1 MQVFKKQCQKDF
13 AHRGKTVNFRLH
25 NAQSQPLRERKL
37 LLRIDYWF
45 FIVIFVELCY
55 NPLSQKRENRM
66 NNRNGEVLQILR
78 ENIELSQLEVAKRLH
93 VRRQTISNWELCKTM
108 VNVDDL
114 KLLSSIY
121 DFDFTQL
128 LHCYTAVKNLPS
140 REEIIR
146 MQEDYR
152 KSLMNKEKA
161 NDKDASQ
168 SDEQPADKPAETVET
183 TDSLDEIALAK
194 DDTADNADSQ
204 TETVEI
210 AGSLKEIALAENG
223 TVDNAN
229 NQTETV
235 EVADS
240 LEEIA
245 LTEDDITENAT
256 ESEAKEKHKR
266 KLHPL
271 VKTAL
276 LSAGISTAV
285 CVCIILVI
293 AIYLIISNLTIKL
306 GDLPNTVVYAVDY
319 FNLIL
324 LIVLIIVSSTIL
336 GTIGHFI
343 IHLIKKKRRK

>member
-1 MQVFKKQCQKDF
+1 M
-13 AHRGKTVNFRLH
+13 R

-78 ENIELSQLEVAKRLH
+78 ENIGLSQLEVAKRLH

-108 VNVDDL
+108 VNIDDL
-114 KLLSSIY
+114 KVLSSIY

-183 TDSLDEIALAK
+183 TDSLDEIALTE

-204 TETVEI
+204 TEMVE
-210 AGSLKEIALAENG
+210 ATDSLDEIALAK
-223 TVDNAN
+223 
-229 NQTETV
+229 
-235 EVADS
+235 
-240 LEEIA
+240 
-245 LTEDDITENAT
+245 DDTAENAP

-285 CVCIILVI
+285 CVCIILGLI
-293 AIYLIISNLTIKL
+293 IYLRITELINDKL
-306 GDLPNTVVYAVDY
+306 GNFTNKNFYAVNY
-319 FNLIL
+319 PQLIL
-324 LIVLIIVSSTIL
+324 LIFLIIFVSTTL

>member
-13 AHRGKTVNFRLH
+13 AHRGKTVIFRLR

-78 ENIELSQLEVAKRLH
+78 ENIGLSQLEVAKRLH

-108 VNVDDL
+108 VNIDDL
-114 KLLSSIY
+114 KLLLSIY

-128 LHCYTAVKNLPS
+128 VHCYTAVKNLPS

-204 TETVEI
+204 TETVEV
-210 AGSLKEIALAENG
+210 ADSLKEIAL
-223 TVDNAN
+223 
-229 NQTETV
+229 
-235 EVADS
+235 
-240 LEEIA
+240 
-245 LTEDDITENAT
+245 TEDGTTENAP

-271 VKTAL
+271 AKTAL

-285 CVCIILVI
+285 CICIIIGLI
-293 AIYLIISNLTIKL
+293 IYLRITELINDKL
-306 GDLPNTVVYAVDY
+306 GNFTNKNFYAVNY
-319 FNLIL
+319 PQLIL
-324 LIVLIIVSSTIL
+324 LIFLIIFVSTIL
-336 GTIGHFI
+336 GAIGHFI

>member
-13 AHRGKTVNFRLH
+13 AHRGKTVIFRLR

-78 ENIELSQLEVAKRLH
+78 ENIGLSQLEVAKRLH

-204 TETVEI
+204 TETVE
-210 AGSLKEIALAENG
+210 A
-223 TVDNAN
+223 T
-229 NQTETV
+229 
-235 EVADS
+235 DS
-240 LEEIA
+240 LDEIA
-245 LTEDDITENAT
+245 LTEDDITENVT

-271 VKTAL
+271 IKTAL

-285 CVCIILVI
+285 CVCIILGLI
-293 AIYLIISNLTIKL
+293 IYLRITELINDKL
-306 GDLPNTVVYAVDY
+306 GNFTNKNFYAVNY
-319 FNLIL
+319 AQLIL
-324 LIVLIIVSSTIL
+324 LIFLIIFVSTIL

>member
-1 MQVFKKQCQKDF
+1 
-13 AHRGKTVNFRLH
+13 
-25 NAQSQPLRERKL
+25 
-37 LLRIDYWF
+37 
-45 FIVIFVELCY
+45 
-55 NPLSQKRENRM
+55 M

-78 ENIELSQLEVAKRLH
+78 ENIGLSQLEVAKRLH

-183 TDSLDEIALAK
+183 TDSLDEIDLAK

-204 TETVEI
+204 TETVE
-210 AGSLKEIALAENG
+210 
-223 TVDNAN
+223 T
-229 NQTETV
+229 T
-235 EVADS
+235 DS
-240 LEEIA
+240 LDEIA
-245 LTEDDITENAT
+245 LTEDDITENVT

-271 VKTAL
+271 IKTAL

-285 CVCIILVI
+285 CACIIIGLT
-293 AIYLIISNLTIKL
+293 IYVRINALITEKLGNLTNKIS
-306 GDLPNTVVYAVDY
+306 YAANY
-319 FNLIL
+319 LQLIL
-324 LIVLIIVSSTIL
+324 LMLLIIFVSTTL

>member
-13 AHRGKTVNFRLH
+13 AHREKTVIFRLR

-78 ENIELSQLEVAKRLH
+78 ENIGLSQLEVAKRLH

-204 TETVEI
+204 TETVE
-210 AGSLKEIALAENG
+210 ATDSLDEIALAK
-223 TVDNAN
+223 
-229 NQTETV
+229 
-235 EVADS
+235 
-240 LEEIA
+240 
-245 LTEDDITENAT
+245 DDTAENAP

-285 CVCIILVI
+285 CACIIIGLT
-293 AIYLIISNLTIKL
+293 IYVRINALITEKLGNLTNKIS
-306 GDLPNTVVYAVDY
+306 YAANY
-319 FNLIL
+319 LQLIL
-324 LIVLIIVSSTIL
+324 LMLLIIFVSTTL

>member
-13 AHRGKTVNFRLH
+13 AHRGKTVIFRLR

-78 ENIELSQLEVAKRLH
+78 ENIGLSQLEVAKRLH

-128 LHCYTAVKNLPS
+128 VHCYTAVKNLPS

-161 NDKDASQ
+161 NDNDASQ

-194 DDTADNADSQ
+194 VGTADNADSQ
-204 TETVEI
+204 TETVE
-210 AGSLKEIALAENG
+210 ATDSLDEIALAENG
-223 TVDNAN
+223 T
-229 NQTETV
+229 
-235 EVADS
+235 
-240 LEEIA
+240 
-245 LTEDDITENAT
+245 TENAP

-271 VKTAL
+271 IKTAL

-285 CVCIILVI
+285 CICIIIVI

>member
-13 AHRGKTVNFRLH
+13 AHRGKTVIFRLR

-78 ENIELSQLEVAKRLH
+78 ENIGLSQLEVAKRLH

-183 TDSLDEIALAK
+183 TDSLDEIAL
-194 DDTADNADSQ
+194 
-204 TETVEI
+204 
-210 AGSLKEIALAENG
+210 
-223 TVDNAN
+223 
-229 NQTETV
+229 
-235 EVADS
+235 
-240 LEEIA
+240 
-245 LTEDDITENAT
+245 TEDDITENVT

-271 VKTAL
+271 IKTAL

-285 CVCIILVI
+285 CVCIILGLI
-293 AIYLIISNLTIKL
+293 IYLRITELINDKL
-306 GDLPNTVVYAVDY
+306 GNFTNKNFYAVNY
-319 FNLIL
+319 AQLIL
-324 LIVLIIVSSTIL
+324 LIFLIIFVSTIL

>member
-13 AHRGKTVNFRLH
+13 AHRGKTVIFRLR

-78 ENIELSQLEVAKRLH
+78 ENIGLSQLEVAKRLH

-114 KLLSSIY
+114 KVLSSIY

-161 NDKDASQ
+161 NDNDASQ

-194 DDTADNADSQ
+194 DDTA
-204 TETVEI
+204 
-210 AGSLKEIALAENG
+210 
-223 TVDNAN
+223 
-229 NQTETV
+229 
-235 EVADS
+235 
-240 LEEIA
+240 
-245 LTEDDITENAT
+245 ENAP

-285 CVCIILVI
+285 CV
-293 AIYLIISNLTIKL
+293 
-306 GDLPNTVVYAVDY
+306 
-319 FNLIL
+319 
-324 LIVLIIVSSTIL
+324 LIVLSLWICMPLIASSNNNHGDSSIVVNYSSDTIRIIALSIIVIILTTAISTAL
-336 GTIGHFI
+336 
-343 IHLIKKKRRK
+343 HLFLLRKKLKRRK

>member
-1 MQVFKKQCQKDF
+1 
-13 AHRGKTVNFRLH
+13 
-25 NAQSQPLRERKL
+25 
-37 LLRIDYWF
+37 
-45 FIVIFVELCY
+45 
-55 NPLSQKRENRM
+55 M

-78 ENIELSQLEVAKRLH
+78 ENIGLSQLEVAKRLH

-114 KLLSSIY
+114 KVLSSIY

-161 NDKDASQ
+161 NDNDASQ

-194 DDTADNADSQ
+194 DDTA
-204 TETVEI
+204 
-210 AGSLKEIALAENG
+210 
-223 TVDNAN
+223 
-229 NQTETV
+229 
-235 EVADS
+235 
-240 LEEIA
+240 
-245 LTEDDITENAT
+245 ENAP

-285 CVCIILVI
+285 CV
-293 AIYLIISNLTIKL
+293 
-306 GDLPNTVVYAVDY
+306 
-319 FNLIL
+319 
-324 LIVLIIVSSTIL
+324 LIVLSLWICMPLIASSNNNHGDSSIVVNYSSDTIRIIALSIIVIILTTAISTAL
-336 GTIGHFI
+336 
-343 IHLIKKKRRK
+343 HLFLLRKKLKRRK

>member
-13 AHRGKTVNFRLH
+13 AHRGKTVIFRLR

-78 ENIELSQLEVAKRLH
+78 ENIGLSQLEVAKRLH

-128 LHCYTAVKNLPS
+128 VHCYTAVKNLPS

-161 NDKDASQ
+161 NDNDASQ

-194 DDTADNADSQ
+194 LGTADNADSQ
-204 TETVEI
+204 TETVE
-210 AGSLKEIALAENG
+210 ATDSLDEIALAENG
-223 TVDNAN
+223 T
-229 NQTETV
+229 
-235 EVADS
+235 
-240 LEEIA
+240 
-245 LTEDDITENAT
+245 TENAP

-271 VKTAL
+271 IKTAL

-285 CVCIILVI
+285 CLCIIIVI

>member
-1 MQVFKKQCQKDF
+1 
-13 AHRGKTVNFRLH
+13 
-25 NAQSQPLRERKL
+25 
-37 LLRIDYWF
+37 
-45 FIVIFVELCY
+45 
-55 NPLSQKRENRM
+55 M

-78 ENIELSQLEVAKRLH
+78 ENIGLSQLEVAKRLH

-204 TETVEI
+204 TETVE
-210 AGSLKEIALAENG
+210 ATDSLDEIALAK
-223 TVDNAN
+223 
-229 NQTETV
+229 
-235 EVADS
+235 
-240 LEEIA
+240 
-245 LTEDDITENAT
+245 DDTAENAP

-285 CVCIILVI
+285 CV
-293 AIYLIISNLTIKL
+293 
-306 GDLPNTVVYAVDY
+306 
-319 FNLIL
+319 
-324 LIVLIIVSSTIL
+324 LIVLSLWICMPLIASSNNNHGDSSIVVNYSSDTIRIIALSIIVIILTTAISTAL
-336 GTIGHFI
+336 
-343 IHLIKKKRRK
+343 HLFLLRKKLKRRK

>member
-1 MQVFKKQCQKDF
+1 
-13 AHRGKTVNFRLH
+13 
-25 NAQSQPLRERKL
+25 
-37 LLRIDYWF
+37 
-45 FIVIFVELCY
+45 
-55 NPLSQKRENRM
+55 M

-78 ENIELSQLEVAKRLH
+78 ENIGLSQLEVAKRLH

-183 TDSLDEIALAK
+183 TDSLDEIDLAKDDTADNADSQTETVETTDSLDEIALAK

-204 TETVEI
+204 TETVE
-210 AGSLKEIALAENG
+210 ATDSLDEIALAK
-223 TVDNAN
+223 
-229 NQTETV
+229 
-235 EVADS
+235 
-240 LEEIA
+240 
-245 LTEDDITENAT
+245 DDTAENAP

-285 CVCIILVI
+285 CV
-293 AIYLIISNLTIKL
+293 
-306 GDLPNTVVYAVDY
+306 
-319 FNLIL
+319 
-324 LIVLIIVSSTIL
+324 LIVLSLWICMPLIASSNNNHGDSSIVVNYSSDTIRIIALSIIVIILTTAISTAL
-336 GTIGHFI
+336 
-343 IHLIKKKRRK
+343 HLFLLRKKLKRRK

>member
-13 AHRGKTVNFRLH
+13 AHRGKTVIFRLR

-78 ENIELSQLEVAKRLH
+78 ENIGLSQLEVAKRLH

-128 LHCYTAVKNLPS
+128 VHCYTAVKNLPS

-161 NDKDASQ
+161 NDNDASQ

-194 DDTADNADSQ
+194 LGTADNADSQ
-204 TETVEI
+204 TETVE
-210 AGSLKEIALAENG
+210 ATDSLDENALAENG
-223 TVDNAN
+223 T
-229 NQTETV
+229 
-235 EVADS
+235 
-240 LEEIA
+240 
-245 LTEDDITENAT
+245 TENAP

-271 VKTAL
+271 IKTAL

-285 CVCIILVI
+285 CICIIIVI

>member
-13 AHRGKTVNFRLH
+13 AHRGKTVIFRLR

-78 ENIELSQLEVAKRLH
+78 ENIGLSQLEVAKRLH

-108 VNVDDL
+108 VNIDDL

-128 LHCYTAVKNLPS
+128 VHCYTAVKNLPS
-140 REEIIR
+140 REEITR

-204 TETVEI
+204 TETVE
-210 AGSLKEIALAENG
+210 ATDSLDEIALAENG
-223 TVDNAN
+223 T
-229 NQTETV
+229 
-235 EVADS
+235 
-240 LEEIA
+240 
-245 LTEDDITENAT
+245 TENAP

-271 VKTAL
+271 IKTAL
-276 LSAGISTAV
+276 LSAGISTVV
-285 CVCIILVI
+285 CV
-293 AIYLIISNLTIKL
+293 
-306 GDLPNTVVYAVDY
+306 
-319 FNLIL
+319 
-324 LIVLIIVSSTIL
+324 LIVLSLWICMPLIASSNNNHGDSSIVVNYSSDTIRIIALSIIVIILTTAISTAL
-336 GTIGHFI
+336 
-343 IHLIKKKRRK
+343 HLFLLRKKLKRRK

>member
-1 MQVFKKQCQKDF
+1 MQVFKKQCKKDF
-13 AHRGKTVNFRLH
+13 AHRGKTVIFRLR

-78 ENIELSQLEVAKRLH
+78 ENIGLSQLEVAKRLH

-128 LHCYTAVKNLPS
+128 VHCYTAVKNLPS
-140 REEIIR
+140 REEITR

-161 NDKDASQ
+161 NDNDADQ
-168 SDEQPADKPAETVET
+168 SVEQSADKPAETVET
-183 TDSLDEIALAK
+183 TDSLDEIALTE

-204 TETVEI
+204 TETVEV
-210 AGSLKEIALAENG
+210 AGSLKEIALAE
-223 TVDNAN
+223 
-229 NQTETV
+229 
-235 EVADS
+235 
-240 LEEIA
+240 
-245 LTEDDITENAT
+245 DDTTENVT

-285 CVCIILVI
+285 CV
-293 AIYLIISNLTIKL
+293 
-306 GDLPNTVVYAVDY
+306 
-319 FNLIL
+319 
-324 LIVLIIVSSTIL
+324 LIVLSLWICMPLINQFSDKTGLASPSVYYIYDVSRIILLCLLLIITISL
-336 GTIGHFI
+336 AITLIHYI
-343 IHLIKKKRRK
+343 IRKIKKRSNL

>member
-13 AHRGKTVNFRLH
+13 AHRGKTVIFRLR

-78 ENIELSQLEVAKRLH
+78 ENIGLSQLEVAKRLH

-168 SDEQPADKPAETVET
+168 SDEQPADKPAETGET
-183 TDSLDEIALAK
+183 TDSLDEIALAN

-204 TETVEI
+204 TKTVE
-210 AGSLKEIALAENG
+210 A
-223 TVDNAN
+223 T
-229 NQTETV
+229 
-235 EVADS
+235 DS
-240 LEEIA
+240 LDEIA
-245 LTEDDITENAT
+245 LTEDDITENVT

-271 VKTAL
+271 IKTAL

-285 CVCIILVI
+285 CACIIIGLT
-293 AIYLIISNLTIKL
+293 IYVRINALITEKLGNLTNKIS
-306 GDLPNTVVYAVDY
+306 YAANY
-319 FNLIL
+319 LQLIL
-324 LIVLIIVSSTIL
+324 LMLLIIFVSTTL